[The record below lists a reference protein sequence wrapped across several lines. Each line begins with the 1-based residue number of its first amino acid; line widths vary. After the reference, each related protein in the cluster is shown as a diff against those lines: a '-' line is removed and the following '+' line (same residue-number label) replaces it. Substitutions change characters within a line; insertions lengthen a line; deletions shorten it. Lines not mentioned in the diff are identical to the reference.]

1 MCSGKSYLVELED
14 GGQFRKEEAGE
25 DYSDLI
31 EATKAEVGRLKSNGS
46 EQETLSD
53 ALKKIDWV
61 NEHLKT
67 QKKSKKYKEIFH
79 RALGVIKSLY
89 EKLQKE
95 KHKKHEGKG
104 AADYFESRPIIEDL
118 IYASRGEAEIPA
130 EIPPLTEEN
139 KTKETRDVPMNKLT
153 RVSLTESI
161 SASSQEPPII
171 HTEDPSQTTESPME
185 KGPASTTELARMRV
199 TGSVESVDY
208 KSPVD
213 EIPLSK
219 KCDPVTAMTDC
230 NSRCT
235 KGKIRCKGK
244 LKNMAF
250 HGNLQYFSS
259 EKLSDSKY
267 VSTLGTSNS

>member
-1 MCSGKSYLVELED
+1 MGSGKSFLVELED
-14 GGQFRKEEAGE
+14 GGQFGKEEAGE

-31 EATKAEVGRLKSNGS
+31 EATKSEVGRLKSNGS
-46 EQETLSD
+46 EQAALSD
-53 ALKKIDWV
+53 ALEKIDWV

-89 EKLQKE
+89 KKLQKQ
-95 KHKKHEGKG
+95 KNKKHEGKG

-130 EIPPLTEEN
+130 EIPSLTEEN
-139 KTKETRDVPMNKLT
+139 RTEESRDVPMNKLT

-171 HTEDPSQTTESPME
+171 HTEDPSQTTESPLE
-185 KGPASTTELARMRV
+185 KGVASTTELARLRV
-199 TGSVESVDY
+199 TVESVES

-219 KCDPVTAMTDC
+219 KCDSVPAMTDC

-259 EKLSDSKY
+259 KKLSDSKY
-267 VSTLGTSNS
+267 VSTLDTSNS